1 VEVRISRRCGVAVK
15 NIAAGKFAW
24 KELGL
29 ALRIC
34 ERFGQ
39 DPLQWLER
47 LQAAPAWMSDVL
59 GWYDSLRTTEERV
72 HAKAE
77 KKP

>member
-1 VEVRISRRCGVAVK
+1 MNLSKRCGVAVK

-29 ALRIC
+29 ALKVC

-39 DPLQWLER
+39 DPLTWLAK
-47 LQAAPAWMSDVL
+47 LHSAPAWMSDVL
-59 GWYDSLRTTEERV
+59 GWYDSLRTTEDR
-72 HAKAE
+72 ARTAAE
-77 KKP
+77 NRRG